1 MNLGLAF
8 RAFFA
13 ALFNSERAARLKLA
27 LQDSPTTVAP
37 ATVAPAAEPAKQT
50 TQAPKTVKPAV
61 PVRSEALTL
70 LSTLQREARLLDLVH
85 ESLDDFKDEQI
96 GAAAREVLRD
106 CRQSLNRMF
115 AIEPLS
121 QQQEGESC
129 AVDSASSPVRLRVVG
144 SSQGASGTIA
154 HRGWQ
159 AQRCEL
165 PVWNGQAV
173 DALVLAPVEVDVR

>member
-8 RAFFA
+8 RLFFA
-13 ALFNSERAARLKLA
+13 VLFNTERAARLRIA
-27 LQDSPTTVAP
+27 LQDSPAVVEQP
-37 ATVAPAAEPAKQT
+37 PQPAKQT
-50 TQAPKTVKPAV
+50 TQAPKAPKIVKPAV

-85 ESLDDFKDEQI
+85 ESLDGFDDAQI

-106 CRQSLNRMF
+106 CRQTLNRMF

-121 QQQEGESC
+121 QQLEGESC
-129 AVDSASSPVRLRVVG
+129 PVDSASSPARLRVVG
-144 SSQGASGTIA
+144 NSQGTSGTIV

-159 AQRCEL
+159 AQRSEV

-173 DALVLAPVEVDVR
+173 DKLVLAPVEVEVS